1 MKKIIFLCDTDARF
15 IATSHGCKY
24 VEVSS
29 ALDHN
34 VDTLLV
40 GIVKQVR
47 LRMIREERTNQ
58 HSSYSRQDFKTF
70 YNSLRMSSRR
80 RSAGVR
86 VRGILEKVIGGNL
99 TAKSCENLNV
109 L

>member
-1 MKKIIFLCDTDARF
+1 MKKIIFLCDTEARF

-29 ALDHN
+29 VLDHN

-47 LRMIREERTNQ
+47 LRMIREEGTNH
-58 HSSYSRQDFKTF
+58 HSP
-70 YNSLRMSSRR
+70 RR

>member
-1 MKKIIFLCDTDARF
+1 M
-15 IATSHGCKY
+15 
-24 VEVSS
+24 
-29 ALDHN
+29 
-34 VDTLLV
+34 DTLLV

-47 LRMIREERTNQ
+47 LRMIREEGTNQ
-58 HSSYSRQDFKTF
+58 HSPRH
-70 YNSLRMSSRR
+70 

-86 VRGILEKVIGGNL
+86 VRGILEKVIGGNS